1 MKKTKFNFGWRYCDN
16 SGSGGPFGGTSEMKE
31 VDLPHD
37 ASIAEARTPDCPNGS
52 AAAFYR
58 NGDYL
63 YEKNFQVSAQDE
75 GKSYVVEFEGIYM
88 NSQVFV
94 NGNYVGKCNYG
105 YTDFYL
111 DITEYLQYGSDNLIQ
126 VYIKSGMCQTSRWY
140 VGSGIYRDVSL
151 YIGPKNHLEPTSIKV
166 STVSVDTERAVLRIC
181 GNAAVPEADGG
192 VSVNIRIMDSK
203 GNAVA
208 NSNVTVD
215 EKGVYAADI
224 AVVSPHLWSVDTPE
238 LYKLKAELLV
248 NGEISDADETTFGIR
263 TLEVVPGKG
272 FLLNGEEVL
281 FRGGC
286 VHHDNGLLGCAEYDD
301 AAYRRV
307 KIMKEAG
314 FNAIRSAHNPI
325 SSSILRACDKL
336 GMLVMDES
344 FDTWHTT
351 KSQYDY
357 VSYFDENWK
366 FDLKMLVKK
375 DFNHPSVVMY
385 AIGNEIQELDT
396 KQGQDQNRQM
406 AEYLKALDPTRP
418 VTNAVNGM
426 FTAMK
431 HMDEILAEI
440 MRGKDSGVDTGDME
454 INNMMTILDTHMN
467 DIMRHHYIGDML
479 KEIAKP
485 LDISGYNY
493 MHGRYGKD
501 AEDYPDRIIVGSET
515 RPNSAANNWNLVK
528 KLPNVIGDFVW
539 TGWDYIGETG
549 VGKVE
554 YAPNVSHG
562 LYGDYPWYIA
572 YCGDIDIC
580 GNRRPQSY
588 YREIVWG
595 LRKEPCIAVQT
606 PVHYGEKP
614 VMSNWSWSDSAENWT
629 WPGYEGKPVKVEV
642 YADADEVEL
651 FVNDVSAGKKPAGAE
666 VEFTAIFDITYT
678 AGEIKAVAYKSGN
691 AVSEYSIRTAEKVAK
706 LQVVCDRSE
715 EKADG
720 QSLVYLDVSTVD
732 TDGLLNMSD
741 PKKVAVKVDGD
752 AVLLG
757 FGSADP
763 HTEENFYDSVRTTF
777 NGRLQAIL
785 RAPKTAGETA
795 VTFTADRIEPVVQ
808 KIIFI

>member
-1 MKKTKFNFGWRYCDN
+1 MKKIKFNFGWRYCDN
-16 SGSGGPFGGTSEMKE
+16 SGSGGPFGGMPEMKA

-37 ASIAEARTPDCPNGS
+37 ASIVEARTPDCPNGS
-52 AAAFYR
+52 AAAFYL

-63 YEKNFQVSAQDE
+63 YEKNFQVLAEDE

-94 NGNYVGKCNYG
+94 NGNYAGKCSYG

-111 DITEYLQYGSDNLIQ
+111 DITEYLNYGSDNLIQ
-126 VYIKSGMCQTSRWY
+126 VYIKSGMCQTTRWY
-140 VGSGIYRDVSL
+140 AGSGIYRDASL
-151 YIGPKNHLEPTSIKV
+151 YVGARTHLEPASIKAV
-166 STVSVDTERAVLRIC
+166 TVSADAEKALLKIC
-181 GNAAVPEADGG
+181 GDAVISEGSGD
-192 VSVNIRIMDSK
+192 VSVNIQITDSE

-208 NSNVTVD
+208 NARAAVD
-215 EKGVYAADI
+215 AKGVYSADVTVAAP
-224 AVVSPHLWSVDTPE
+224 SLWSVDTPS
-238 LYKLKAELLV
+238 LYEMKAELLV
-248 NGEISDADETTFGIR
+248 NGEVIDEDETTFGIR
-263 TLEVVPGKG
+263 TLEVVSGKG

-281 FRGGC
+281 LRGGC

-325 SSSILRACDKL
+325 SSSILRACDRL

-357 VSYFDENWK
+357 VSYFDANWK
-366 FDLKMLVKK
+366 FDLEMLVKK

-406 AEYLKALDPTRP
+406 TEYLKSLDSTRP

-440 MRGKDSGVDTGDME
+440 MKGQDSGVDTNDME
-454 INNMMTILDTHMN
+454 INNMMTILDTHMD

-479 KEIAKP
+479 AEIAKP

-493 MHGRYGKD
+493 MHGRYEKD
-501 AEDYPDRIIVGSET
+501 VEAYPNRVIVGSET

-539 TGWDYIGETG
+539 TGWDYIGESG

-562 LYGDYPWYIA
+562 MYGDYPWYIA

-595 LRKEPCIAVQT
+595 LRKEPYIAVVT

-614 VMSNWSWSDSAENWT
+614 IVSNWSWSDSTENWT

-651 FVNDVSAGKKPAGAE
+651 LINGISAGKKPAGAE
-666 VEFTAIFDITYT
+666 VAFTAVFDITYT
-678 AGEIKAVAYKSGN
+678 PGEVKAVAYREGN
-691 AVSEYSIRTAEKVAK
+691 AISEYSIKTAAEATT
-706 LQVVCDRSE
+706 LQVACDYLE
-715 EKADG
+715 AAADG
-720 QSLVYLDVSTVD
+720 ESLIYLDISVVD
-732 TDGLLNMSD
+732 AAGLLNMSD
-741 PKKVAVKVDGD
+741 PRKVAIKVDGD
-752 AVLLG
+752 AALLG

-785 RAPKTAGETA
+785 RAPKVAGETT
-795 VTFTADRIEPVVQ
+795 VTLTADGMEPVVQ
-808 KIIFI
+808 KILFK